1 VAERL
6 DDMSKRE
13 YQSPLVRGLIKIRR
27 RKIAFVSLIVL
38 TVILVLALVG
48 NSIYM
53 YDPVEKDT
61 ANRLLAPCLSHLFGT
76 DNLGRDVL
84 ARVLY
89 GSKISLA
96 ISLVAVLFALVVGT
110 TLGIIAGYVGGKV
123 DAVFSLVI
131 DAICAFPTILLGL
144 LLATALGSGIV
155 NIMLAIGIANVPY
168 FARLVRSMSITIRE
182 REYVE
187 SAITTGLNHF
197 EIITRYLIPNMSSVI
212 IVQTSLS
219 AASAIITESTLSFI
233 GVGVQPPAASWGALL
248 RDGYDY
254 ISRAPWLSVFPGIAI
269 LVTVIALNFLGDG
282 LRDALDVKIRVDG

>member
-1 VAERL
+1 
-6 DDMSKRE
+6 MKRKE
-13 YQSPLVRGLIKIRR
+13 VRSPLIRGVQKLRK

-38 TVILVLALVG
+38 AATLALALFG
-48 NSIYM
+48 NALYP
-53 YDPVEKDT
+53 YDPFARDT
-61 ANRLLAPCLSHLFGT
+61 AHRQMTPCLIHLFGT

-89 GSKISLA
+89 GAKISLS
-96 ISLVAVLFALVVGT
+96 ISLAAVLFALVVGT
-110 TLGIIAGYVGGKV
+110 ALGITAGYIGGKV
-123 DAVFSLVI
+123 DAVLSLVI

-144 LLATALGSGIV
+144 LLATALGSGIL

-168 FARLVRSMSITIRE
+168 FARLVRSMAITIRE

-187 SAITTGLNHF
+187 SAVTTGLNHF
-197 EIITRYLIPNMSSVI
+197 EIIMRYIIPNMSSVI

-233 GVGVQPPAASWGALL
+233 GIGVQPPAASWGSLL
-248 RDGYDY
+248 REGYDY

-269 LVTVIALNFLGDG
+269 LITVISLNFLGDG